1 MASYRTILKVIL
13 VGCLVIGG
21 SVLVVAAADSAGD
34 SKRPSVEGQVMRLD
48 ADSVEILIPQAAV
61 SSVAFD
67 FQNPSETSDI
77 LTLREGHLVLKGRI
91 VEAAAETLLVRFPK
105 EALMKIVV
113 VYPQPTTPGATSA
126 VKAAPEP
133 VAPSAG
139 EPFEFASAAG
149 YTGDEALTAL
159 SPLPGLGP
167 RQETSLEQ
175 QVETA
180 LDSRLYGRVAGAV
193 VWEGR
198 PLERCEV
205 KLKPL
210 AEEWALLGLFNSFT
224 KRDENSRVER
234 ETLTAVTDAQG
245 QFAFPRVPPGPYD
258 LYWRTP
264 GSLSW
269 IRRLSAE
276 PSLTLTPG
284 RTIAYPVI
292 EAHVRTVN

>member
-1 MASYRTILKVIL
+1 MISYRTILRVGL
-13 VGCLVIGG
+13 VWCVVAGG
-21 SVLVVAAADSAGD
+21 SGVTAAAADSVSGT
-34 SKRPSVEGQVMRLD
+34 KRQTVEGQVMRLD
-48 ADSVEILIPQAAV
+48 AESVEILFPQAV
-61 SSVAFD
+61 ISSVAFD

-77 LTLREGHLVLKGRI
+77 LTLRGGQLVLKGKI
-91 VEAAAETLLVRFPK
+91 VEVTAKALLVRFPK
-105 EALMKIVV
+105 ESLNQIVV
-113 VYPQPTTPGATSA
+113 VYPQPTTPVATSA
-126 VKAAPEP
+126 VQAAPEP

-139 EPFEFASAAG
+139 EPFASAAG
-149 YTGDEALTAL
+149 YTGDEAPTAL

-224 KRDENSRVER
+224 ERDENSGVER
-234 ETLTAVTDAQG
+234 EILTAVTDAQG
-245 QFAFPRVPPGPYD
+245 QFVFRRVPPGPYD
-258 LYWRTP
+258 LYWRSP

-276 PSLTLTPG
+276 PSVTLTPG
-284 RTIAYPVI
+284 RTVTYPVI

>member
-21 SVLVVAAADSAGD
+21 SVLVVAAADSASE
-34 SKRPSVEGQVMRLD
+34 SKLPTVEGQVIRLD
-48 ADSVEILIPQAAV
+48 AESVEILFPQDAI
-61 SSVAFD
+61 SSVEFD
-67 FQNPSETSDI
+67 FQNPSETSDTI
-77 LTLREGHLVLKGRI
+77 TLREGQLVLKGRI

-113 VYPQPTTPGATSA
+113 VYPQPTSPGTTSA
-126 VKAAPEP
+126 VQAAPEP

-139 EPFEFASAAG
+139 EPFASAAG
-149 YTGDEALTAL
+149 YTGDETPTA
-159 SPLPGLGP
+159 PWALPGLGP
-167 RQETSLEQ
+167 RQEASLEQ
-175 QVETA
+175 QVEAA
-180 LDSRLYGRVAGAV
+180 LDSRLYGEVAGTV
-193 VWEGR
+193 VWDGR

-224 KRDENSRVER
+224 ERDENSGVER

-245 QFAFPRVPPGPYD
+245 QFVFRRVPPGPYD
-258 LYWRTP
+258 LYWRSP

-269 IRRLSAE
+269 IRRLSAK
-276 PSLTLTPG
+276 PSVTLTPG
-284 RTIAYPVI
+284 RTVTYPVI